1 MWTDKSNGTLLA
13 RWRDETHPEAVGRGR
28 HRRSQAIAEERCVQ
42 GLVQVYKQYHE
53 KMKVLSTEGVQGDSG
68 QPEVEWHGLSF
79 K

>member
-1 MWTDKSNGTLLA
+1 M
-13 RWRDETHPEAVGRGR
+13 
-28 HRRSQAIAEERCVQ
+28 
-42 GLVQVYKQYHE
+42 QVYKQYHE